1 MILLSLHK
9 RVRYLVEN
17 AIVLCFFHVCDI
29 ESYPWCI
36 ISGWIILNV
45 KISWDLNMKF
55 YLLLCLQDEID
66 LILLSTVYYHLLK
79 QLLHTEMDK
88 KPFALNLNFF
98 FFFWNDCFSPR
109 YEIPNWQIISKWHN
123 FHSHFFSYHSKTIS
137 IDLTYIQLTI
147 LLFIYEKKNLPFA

>member
-88 KPFALNLNFF
+88 KPFALNFNFF
-98 FFFWNDCFSPR
+98 FFFV
-109 YEIPNWQIISKWHN
+109 KW
-123 FHSHFFSYHSKTIS
+123 
-137 IDLTYIQLTI
+137 
-147 LLFIYEKKNLPFA
+147 LLFSTLWNPKLTNYIKMAQLPFSFFFLPF